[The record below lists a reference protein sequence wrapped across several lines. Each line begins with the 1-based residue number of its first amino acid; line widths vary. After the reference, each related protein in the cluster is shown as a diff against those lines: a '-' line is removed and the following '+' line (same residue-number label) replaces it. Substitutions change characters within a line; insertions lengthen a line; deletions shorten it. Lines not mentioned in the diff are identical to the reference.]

1 MILTDRKLG
10 CMKLAGA
17 GLFVFLLFYGQ
28 VPSAALPQD
37 SSPALRQ
44 GLSPA
49 LPQESS
55 PALRQGLSPAL
66 RQGLSPAS
74 YQGPPRSLPDT
85 VCVIGTGDIMLGT
98 DYPSRTYLPPGGDC
112 SPLLRP
118 VLDVLRSGDL
128 LFGNLEGVF
137 CSEGGT
143 PKYCRDT
150 TNCYVF
156 RMPDHFVNCLVEAG
170 YDVVSVANNHV
181 NDFGPPGRI
190 TTAQVLS
197 AAGIRFAGF
206 TSHPWTVFEK
216 NGITYGFAAFAP
228 HTGTMDLKDY
238 GEAARITRM
247 LDSIADIVI
256 ISFHGGAEGRDH
268 QHVVRGDEEYLG
280 YNRGNTYLFA
290 HTVVDAGADVV
301 FGHGPHVTRAME
313 LYRDR
318 LICYSLG
325 NFCTYRR
332 FNLSGPNGLAP
343 IVKVKMDLRGNFIS
357 ADVIPVYQ
365 PGEGGP
371 RIDPAGRV
379 IGSLQA
385 LTAADFPEQLLAIH
399 SDGTVLPPF
408 RMERLEVLGGAL
420 ASSGREMDVSGREID
435 VSGRATGED
444 MRGWAPGRLEMIWT
458 HFLGETVPR
467 GGPGACRQGR
477 IRETGMP
484 LLVREGKDTF
494 LIQEFDGGLKKLDAR
509 TGRLIWEFA
518 PGGPGDLSAR
528 RAVSYITGKPLPGEP
543 LAGTGPGIIEMKNGE
558 PALLFPS
565 SDPDPEIWKT
575 TDSGAEGLPEKS
587 PPPQTE
593 KTQPPRPEGTPP
605 PQTEKSPPPQPEG
618 APPPLP
624 GLESLPLL
632 EGDSA
637 GVRILT
643 EQRLLVCSGN
653 GISLYA
659 VDGNMNIELL
669 DRLPVPVASAPVLC
683 RGKLYVASL
692 NGYLYCLGDKD

>member
-1 MILTDRKLG
+1 
-10 CMKLAGA
+10 
-17 GLFVFLLFYGQ
+17 
-28 VPSAALPQD
+28 
-37 SSPALRQ
+37 
-44 GLSPA
+44 
-49 LPQESS
+49 
-55 PALRQGLSPAL
+55 
-66 RQGLSPAS
+66 
-74 YQGPPRSLPDT
+74 
-85 VCVIGTGDIMLGT
+85 VIGTGDIMLGT

-150 TNCYVF
+150 TSCYVF

-181 NDFGPPGRI
+181 NDFGPRGRI
-190 TTAQVLS
+190 TTAQVLT

-216 NGITYGFAAFAP
+216 NGVTYGFAAFAP

-343 IVKVKMDLRGNFIS
+343 IVKVRMDLRGNFIS
-357 ADVIPVYQ
+357 ADVVPVYQ

-371 RIDPAGRV
+371 RIDPEARV
-379 IGSLQA
+379 IGTLQA

-420 ASSGREMDVSGREID
+420 VSRSQEKDMPGRVP
-435 VSGRATGED
+435 GED
-444 MRGWAPGRLEMIWT
+444 MRGWAPDKLEMIWT

-467 GGPGACRQGR
+467 GGPGVCRQGR

-494 LIQEFDGGLKKLDAR
+494 LIQGFDGGLKKLDAI

-518 PGGPGDLSAR
+518 PGKPGETGRPVKPVKPVKLVRPGDLYPR
-528 RAVSYITGKPLPGEP
+528 QAVSYITGKPLPGEP
-543 LAGTGPGIIEMKNGE
+543 VAGAGPGIIEMKNGE
-558 PALLFPS
+558 PALLFPV
-565 SDPDPEIWKT
+565 PDPEGT
-575 TDSGAEGLPEKS
+575 
-587 PPPQTE
+587 PPPQPEGTP
-593 KTQPPRPEGTPP
+593 PPRPEGTPP
-605 PQTEKSPPPQPEG
+605 PRPEEASPALHEEELPPRSEG
-618 APPPLP
+618 TPPLLP
-624 GLESLPLL
+624 ELESLPLL

-637 GVRILT
+637 GVRIHT

-659 VDGNMNIELL
+659 VDGNMNLELL
-669 DRLPVPVASAPVLC
+669 DRLPVPVASAPVIC
-683 RGKLYVASL
+683 SGKLYVASL